1 MFGGERRAEKTGP
14 GGPWSV
20 VGGPQFVVG
29 TIYPSVVDSHAMKDG
44 ETIDVGAILAQLRAE
59 VRAAHGTADDQAAHQ
74 VLGVDPDE
82 LRESVAEV
90 EALRAV
96 SAHWPIQGR
105 TPRERVIGFVQR
117 IVRRALQ
124 WYIQPIVQQ
133 QNSFNAAVTRSLQ
146 LLLDAELELAQ
157 EVARL
162 REANA
167 TKPGEPTNPA

>member
-1 MFGGERRAEKTGP
+1 MDAL
-14 GGPWSV
+14 
-20 VGGPQFVVG
+20 
-29 TIYPSVVDSHAMKDG
+29 VVDSRIMSNP
-44 ETIDVGAILAQLRAE
+44 ESIDVGAILAQLRADI
-59 VRAAHGTADDQAAHQ
+59 RAAHGTADTASAHA

-90 EALRAV
+90 EALRAI

-105 TPRERVIGFVQR
+105 TPRERATGFVQR
-117 IVRRALQ
+117 VVRRALQ

-146 LLLDAELELAQ
+146 LLLDAELELAR

-162 REANA
+162 RDATTPDDT
-167 TKPGEPTNPA
+167 TKPS

>member
-1 MFGGERRAEKTGP
+1 MIRAP
-14 GGPWSV
+14 
-20 VGGPQFVVG
+20 
-29 TIYPSVVDSHAMKDG
+29 VVDSRAMDDA
-44 ETIDVGAILAQLRAE
+44 ETIDVGAVLAQLRADI
-59 VRAAHGTADDQAAHQ
+59 RAAHGTEGSEAAHR

-90 EALRAV
+90 EALRAI

-105 TPRERVIGFVQR
+105 TPRERASGFVQR
-117 IVRRALQ
+117 VVRRALQ

-146 LLLDAELELAQ
+146 LLLDAELELAR

-162 REANA
+162 RDANVA
-167 TKPGEPTNPA
+167 GPDESIPPS

>member
-1 MFGGERRAEKTGP
+1 MSDAE
-14 GGPWSV
+14 
-20 VGGPQFVVG
+20 Q
-29 TIYPSVVDSHAMKDG
+29 
-44 ETIDVGAILAQLRAE
+44 IDVGAILAQLRAE
-59 VRAAHGTADDQAAHQ
+59 VRAAHGTVDDASAWK

-96 SAHWPIQGR
+96 SAHWPIQGH
-105 TPRERVIGFVQR
+105 TPRERAAGFVQR
-117 IVRRALQ
+117 VVRRALQ

-146 LLLDAELELAQ
+146 LLLDAELELAR

-162 REANA
+162 RDAN
-167 TKPGEPTNPA
+167 TPDEPTPPQ

>member
-1 MFGGERRAEKTGP
+1 MNNAE
-14 GGPWSV
+14 S
-20 VGGPQFVVG
+20 
-29 TIYPSVVDSHAMKDG
+29 
-44 ETIDVGAILAQLRAE
+44 IDVGAILAQLRADI
-59 VRAAHGTADDQAAHQ
+59 RAAHGTDDNESAHR
-74 VLGVDPDE
+74 VLGVDPEE

-105 TPRERVIGFVQR
+105 TPRERAAGFVQR
-117 IVRRALQ
+117 VVRRALQ

-146 LLLDAELELAQ
+146 LLLDAELELAR

-162 REANA
+162 RDANA
-167 TKPGEPTNPA
+167 TSPDDTSTPS